1 MKTRQDMLNE
11 AKAAIKEVTIQEVKN
26 DLEKGFKPVLLDV
39 RGCDEYQAGH
49 LADSVHIPRGLL
61 ELEVEKKLPDK
72 SRPVIVY
79 CAGGVRSALAAQT
92 LKEMGYNDVS
102 SMLGGYDDWAETQY
116 PVEQQAESREQ
127 LQALEKEV
135 SLLEKQIEA
144 KKRRLQSLK

>member
-11 AKAAIKEVTIQEVKN
+11 AKAVIKEVTIQEVKN
-26 DLEKGFKPVLLDV
+26 DLEKGLKPVLLDV
-39 RGCDEYQAGH
+39 RGCDEYHAGH

-61 ELEVEKKLPDK
+61 ELEVEEKLPDK
-72 SRPVIVY
+72 SRPVIIY
-79 CAGGVRSALAAQT
+79 CAGGIRSALAAQT
-92 LKEMGYNDVS
+92 LKEMGYDDVS
-102 SMLGGYDDWAETQY
+102 SMLGGYDDWAEAQY

-135 SLLEKQIEA
+135 SLLEKQIEE